1 MASPMDK
8 LILSIV
14 VSSKEPDSNLSEK
27 HTMTVASS

>member
-8 LILSIV
+8 LILIIV

-27 HTMTVASS
+27 RTMTVASS